1 MSYNITPTSGINL
14 DDKVATNPNSAGTGV
29 PANGPLGSQVF
40 GSDGKRYV
48 LGVTGA
54 AVTASTATCS
64 INASTFVATVRPM
77 VTYLFV
83 IELFVINVGIGMYVF
98 THPGIINGVEDLLK
112 ISDEIFSDDEMAMLG
127 AIIGYWFGSRGWAK
141 K

>member
-48 LGVTGA
+48 LAQAGA

-64 INASTFVATVRPM
+64 INASTFVATPSAG
-77 VTYLFV
+77 TYLSPAV
-83 IELFVINVGIGMYVF
+83 ALASGDY
-98 THPGIINGVEDLLK
+98 
-112 ISDEIFSDDEMAMLG
+112 A
-127 AIIGYWFGSRGWAK
+127 WFAAASV
-141 K
+141 